1 MLKTAIIKENKP
13 IFLQQSI
20 SKTFSK
26 KTTKKS
32 EKRF

>member
-1 MLKTAIIKENKP
+1 MLKSALIKENKP
-13 IFLQQSI
+13 IFLQQSF

-26 KTTKKS
+26 KITKKS